1 MSFFDKIKNVFG
13 IGEGGIN
20 NPEFEQHIDFTRV
33 EHFSNNGNYWN
44 ISLAD
49 NKGWEIVK
57 NWPGEK
63 KVEFIVWLVAAIY
76 NYYKK
81 AGYRWNSEEIRHQN
95 QSIRNAFLKML
106 FKHKLVLSD
115 EDVETI
121 YEAFNRNSSRD
132 RDLYFIWP
140 LRMFLNQLFNQR
152 KNQQIQPLLRTTL
165 EKVKG
170 HLNRIEEDYDKKER
184 MKLIEKIDELLFLR
198 TENPDQIKVN
208 LFLDED
214 RFAKMANS
222 QIESRG

>member
-81 AGYRWNSEEIRHQN
+81 AGYRWKFIIVIFH
-95 QSIRNAFLKML
+95 FLPDPG
-106 FKHKLVLSD
+106 F
-115 EDVETI
+115 
-121 YEAFNRNSSRD
+121 Y
-132 RDLYFIWP
+132 DLLCI
-140 LRMFLNQLFNQR
+140 N
-152 KNQQIQPLLRTTL
+152 
-165 EKVKG
+165 
-170 HLNRIEEDYDKKER
+170 
-184 MKLIEKIDELLFLR
+184 
-198 TENPDQIKVN
+198 
-208 LFLDED
+208 
-214 RFAKMANS
+214 
-222 QIESRG
+222 